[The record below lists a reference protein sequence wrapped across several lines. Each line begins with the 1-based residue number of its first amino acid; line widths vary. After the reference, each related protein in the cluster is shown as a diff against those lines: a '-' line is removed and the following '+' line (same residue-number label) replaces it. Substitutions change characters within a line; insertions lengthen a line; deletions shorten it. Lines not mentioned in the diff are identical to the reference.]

1 MKFIL
6 IASASLLLSQLSWAA
21 PIAIQNSS
29 FEEPVTADYVSI
41 NSGLPAWDAPAEV
54 NTYVVRSGQLT
65 TIGGVTGSQSL
76 FFEPYADGDSHV
88 LQNTGATF
96 MKGDYTLSVD
106 VGIS

>member
-29 FEEPVTADYVSI
+29 FEEPVTEDYVSI

-65 TIGGVTGSQSL
+65 TIGAVTGSQSL
-76 FFEPYADGDSHV
+76 YSVYVET
-88 LQNTGATF
+88 QGAHIT
-96 MKGDYTLSVD
+96 
-106 VGIS
+106 